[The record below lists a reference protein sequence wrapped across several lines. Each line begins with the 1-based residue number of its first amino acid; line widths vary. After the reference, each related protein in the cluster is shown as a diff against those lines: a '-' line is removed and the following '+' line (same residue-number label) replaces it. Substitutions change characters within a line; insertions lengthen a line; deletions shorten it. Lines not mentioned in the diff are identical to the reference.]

1 MNGYGLSTETPRTK
15 GLQIPGIEDSMFTP
29 KSTGLDRAMG
39 LMNSARSTTGSMQ
52 PNIPEPGKTVGAGLT
67 SGLAGAGAGAAVGGA
82 LAGAGTAAATGAAA
96 GSIAPGVGTAI
107 GAIVG
112 LAGYY
117 LS

>member
-1 MNGYGLSTETPRTK
+1 MEMGLNYEAPRAT
-15 GLQIPGIEDSMFTP
+15 GLHIPGITP
-29 KSTGLDRAMG
+29 VFENKSTGLDKAMG
-39 LMNSARSTTGSMQ
+39 LMSKSRSTLGSTQ
-52 PNIPEPGKTVGAGLT
+52 PNIPQPGKTIGGGLT